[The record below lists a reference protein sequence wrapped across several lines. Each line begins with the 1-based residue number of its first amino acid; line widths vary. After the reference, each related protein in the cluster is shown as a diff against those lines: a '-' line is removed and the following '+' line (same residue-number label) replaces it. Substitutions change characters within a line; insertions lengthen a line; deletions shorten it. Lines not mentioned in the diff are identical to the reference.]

1 MMKRQNKKRGFT
13 IVELTIVVAV
23 IAILSAVLI
32 PTFTGIIKKSR
43 QSADQ
48 QAVTTI
54 NKVLAGEVVDK
65 PETIAEVIELMAENG
80 YDVEDYKP
88 LSKDTYFYWV
98 KSENAIVIADA
109 NDKII
114 YPAQYENLVCVPGDW
129 NTLTGEI
136 AEDDSWEDTI
146 TNDGKVSV
154 SSGEQLVSLMN
165 DVKEGKGKGD
175 EVTTV
180 TLSSDIDLKGSTIN
194 FGTVEQA
201 LTIEGSNKTIYGLRS
216 DSNNTTGTGVYAG
229 KGYGYGLIPNVKST
243 VVVKDIVIDGMIVED
258 TATDDNS
265 QLGFIAGVINAG
277 GDLTIENVT
286 VKNSTIAGNQRVG
299 ALVGSIQGGGKLT
312 VKNVT
317 VTDNTIKG
325 NTEAAVLLGSLVKGS
340 ITIEGNNNIANNVVK
355 QNDDFATAGHKVVA
369 APTLEAE
376 ETNALSEGDVF
387 CVANTKQVTDPTK
400 WEKGSITQNYY
411 WYAGSALN
419 FATRNARNAY
429 DSCIFSASDTRTV
442 G

>member
-32 PTFTGIIKKSR
+32 PTFSGIIKKSR

-65 PETIAEVIELMAENG
+65 PETIAEVIALMAEND

-88 LSKDTYFYWV
+88 LSKNTYFYWV
-98 KSENAIVIADA
+98 KSENAVIIAD
-109 NDKII
+109 NTNKVL
-114 YPAQYENLVCVPGDW
+114 YPAEYEDLVYTMGDW

-136 AEDDSWEDTI
+136 GVDDSWEDTI
-146 TNDGKVSV
+146 TNDGKVTV

-180 TLSSDIDLKGSTIN
+180 KLSTDIDLKGSTIN
-194 FGTVEQA
+194 FGTVEQD

-216 DSNNTTGTGVYAG
+216 DSNNTTGTGEYEG
-229 KGYGYGLIPNVKST
+229 KGYGYGLIPDVQSK
-243 VVVKDIVIDGMIVED
+243 VVVKDIVIDSMIVED
-258 TATDDNS
+258 TATDNNS

-286 VKNSTIAGNQRVG
+286 VKNSTIAGDQRVG

-325 NTEAAVLLGSLVKGS
+325 NSTAAVLVGSLVKGS
-340 ITIEGNNNIANNVVK
+340 IAIEGTNTITGNVVAK
-355 QNDDFATAGHKVVA
+355 NDNFAKLGNKETV
-369 APTLEAE
+369 APTLLDG
-376 ETNALSEGDVF
+376 ETNTLNPNDTFAF
-387 CVANTKQVTDPTK
+387 IANMNVTNPMQ
-400 WEKGSITQNYY
+400 WEVGCTTQNYY
-411 WYAGSALN
+411 WYAGSVYSGGV
-419 FATRNARNAY
+419 RNTQNAY
-429 DSCIFSASDTRTV
+429 DGCIFSASDTRTI